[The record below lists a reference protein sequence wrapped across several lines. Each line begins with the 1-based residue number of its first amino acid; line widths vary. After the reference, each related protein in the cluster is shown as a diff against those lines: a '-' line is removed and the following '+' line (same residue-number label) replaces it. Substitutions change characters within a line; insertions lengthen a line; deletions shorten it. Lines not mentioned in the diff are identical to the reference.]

1 MNTSVLKNDLNSL
14 FNGIENMKKV
24 YNSNLGRESEI
35 KRQLS
40 EKNKVLKNISEKQDD
55 ILTRKVILEDASKDA
70 RENGRQLLSQV
81 CSSAV
86 QSVFNGNLKVNI
98 DTNIKS
104 GEAVADVTITNIY
117 KDKIIDNVDPTE
129 EDGGGLADIMS
140 VAFFMTLAQ
149 LNGENNTAPF
159 LFDEPSRNVS
169 KGEYS
174 RKFSEF
180 LREMVNYI
188 GKQTILATHD
198 DFLLNIGDCSYK
210 LELNDDGV
218 TVVERLR

>member
-1 MNTSVLKNDLNSL
+1 MINGRNELSNLLKD
-14 FNGIENMKKV
+14 IENVKSI
-24 YNSNLGRESEI
+24 YNANLGRESEI

-40 EKNKVLKNISEKQDD
+40 EKTNLLNSIKSKQDET
-55 ILTRKVILEDASKDA
+55 LTRKVILEESSKDA
-70 RENGRQLLSQV
+70 RENGRQLLSEV

-86 QSVFNGNLKVNI
+86 QSVFNGDVKVEI
-98 DTNIKS
+98 DMGNKS
-104 GEAVADVTITNIY
+104 GEAVADVSITTNY
-117 KDKIIDNVDPTE
+117 KDKIVNDVDPTE
-129 EDGGGLADIMS
+129 EDGGGLADILA

-174 RKFSEF
+174 KKFSEF
-180 LREMVNYI
+180 LREMVSYI

-210 LELNDDGV
+210 LTLDNDTGV
-218 TVVERLR
+218 SLVERLR